1 MTFHLTSSDRA
12 LIAAALEVVNPGE
25 EGQEKRAR
33 LLAHIFNIARR
44 AQVTGMT
51 DNTCTCS
58 TSIPDA
64 GAGIAEHKTT
74 R

>member
-33 LLAHIFNIARR
+33 LLAHIFDIARR
-44 AQVTGMT
+44 AQVTT
-51 DNTCTCS
+51 
-58 TSIPDA
+58 
-64 GAGIAEHKTT
+64 
-74 R
+74 